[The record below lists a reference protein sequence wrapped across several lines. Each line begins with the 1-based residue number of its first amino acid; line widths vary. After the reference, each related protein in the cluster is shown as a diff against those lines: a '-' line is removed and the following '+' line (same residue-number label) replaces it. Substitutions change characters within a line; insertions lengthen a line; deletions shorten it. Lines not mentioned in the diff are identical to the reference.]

1 VVVVVDATAWAVLTP
16 IKGTTLAHIPARA
29 AKEMDFG
36 LSLISFFILWRT
48 GGIVVSPLYILW

>member
-16 IKGTTLAHIPARA
+16 KKGTMLAHIPARA

-48 GGIVVSPLYILW
+48 GGIVVSPLYIL